1 MKRGPRPVPEKDRIV
16 ELLRQGQFATLV
28 EASHIAGIS
37 RQRVLQW
44 AVSAGIDWQARRQ
57 AYVEQLW
64 LKALRRERMISKG
77 KAPRKVTKAT
87 MRRAADK
94 ALTEFRKPE

>member
-1 MKRGPRPVPEKDRIV
+1 M

-28 EASHIAGIS
+28 EASHIAGVS

-44 AVSAGIDWQARRQ
+44 AVAAGIDWQACRQ
-57 AYVEQLW
+57 RYIEQLW
-64 LKALRRERMISKG
+64 LRALRRERMISKG
-77 KAPRKVTKAT
+77 KAPHKVSKAT

-94 ALTEFRKPE
+94 ALTDFRKPQ